1 MDLKAYARMFEEAE
15 KDFESAMGKYGVP
28 FEEAESSPRSERGR
42 MGRRGCHCE
51 NGGSSIWRN
60 WISPACLACRTGEG
74 TGSVFV
80 DLRCTK
86 NCYFCF
92 NANQPHYDHFRS
104 HERDIVLE
112 LEQAH
117 AAGAAYRFLAITGG
131 EPLLH
136 EDRVIAFL
144 ERAAQRYPEA
154 HKRLYTNGDLLTERG
169 LARLADSG
177 LTEIRFSVK
186 PLDAD
191 DRQEHV
197 YAMMEK
203 AAAVLPD
210 VVVEVPV
217 IPGSLEEMKGLVRR
231 ADGLG
236 VRGINLLEF
245 CFPLCNAEEFL
256 KRGLALRK
264 RPYRFLYDYWYRGG
278 VPVAQSEREA
288 LALLEFADR
297 EDLRIGMH
305 YCSADNRNAGQVN
318 LQDKAFEAKRDVR
331 RVYPW
336 IERDGDDYFLKCAK
350 AFGDDVAP
358 VKEWAES
365 AAAPCHVNAGVP
377 SIAFPLDLV
386 PAVRKACPTVA
397 LGMSA
402 NVLEEQADGSFCMR
416 EVGVEEFSLAGAARL
431 RAPARHYGA
440 GRGQDAEPRTRVSP
454 ETGVFG
460 CKNAR
465 SGRRRG
471 DCRQVRAEILI
482 DMRPRAAWGG
492 GEALRASSVFLL
504 KYDRGT
510 WRFGTIRRIDRM
522 SKGNRIMNIV
532 LLGAPGAGKG
542 TQAAKLVEEFKLP
555 HISTG
560 DMLRAA
566 VKAGTP
572 LGQKAKSYMDAGDLV
587 PDDVI
592 IGLVTERLQDAGHG
606 ERLHPGR
613 FPAHVCPGGRP

>member
-74 TGSVFV
+74 TGLVFV

-288 LALLEFADR
+288 LALLEFADQ

-358 VKEWAES
+358 VKEWAEG
-365 AAAPCHVNAGVP
+365 AAAPCHVNADVP
-377 SIAFPLDLV
+377 SIAFPLDLLS
-386 PAVRKACPTVA
+386 AVRKACPTVA

-416 EVGVEEFSLAGAARL
+416 EVGVEELPSQELQGLLA
-431 RAPARHYGA
+431 
-440 GRGQDAEPRTRVSP
+440 
-454 ETGVFG
+454 
-460 CKNAR
+460 
-465 SGRRRG
+465 
-471 DCRQVRAEILI
+471 
-482 DMRPRAAWGG
+482 
-492 GEALRASSVFLL
+492 
-504 KYDRGT
+504 
-510 WRFGTIRRIDRM
+510 
-522 SKGNRIMNIV
+522 
-532 LLGAPGAGKG
+532 
-542 TQAAKLVEEFKLP
+542 
-555 HISTG
+555 
-560 DMLRAA
+560 
-566 VKAGTP
+566 
-572 LGQKAKSYMDAGDLV
+572 
-587 PDDVI
+587 
-592 IGLVTERLQDAGHG
+592 
-606 ERLHPGR
+606 
-613 FPAHVCPGGRP
+613 

>member
-288 LALLEFADR
+288 LALLEFVDR

-416 EVGVEEFSLAGAARL
+416 EVGVEELPSPAP
-431 RAPARHYGA
+431 PARG
-440 GRGQDAEPRTRVSP
+440 
-454 ETGVFG
+454 
-460 CKNAR
+460 
-465 SGRRRG
+465 
-471 DCRQVRAEILI
+471 L
-482 DMRPRAAWGG
+482 PRAITGQGG
-492 GEALRASSVFLL
+492 GRTPAAHPRVARNGRVRVQKRPFRATA
-504 KYDRGT
+504 R
-510 WRFGTIRRIDRM
+510 
-522 SKGNRIMNIV
+522 
-532 LLGAPGAGKG
+532 
-542 TQAAKLVEEFKLP
+542 
-555 HISTG
+555 
-560 DMLRAA
+560 
-566 VKAGTP
+566 
-572 LGQKAKSYMDAGDLV
+572 
-587 PDDVI
+587 
-592 IGLVTERLQDAGHG
+592 
-606 ERLHPGR
+606 
-613 FPAHVCPGGRP
+613 